1 MKLIAIPVFLAL
13 ALAACGGTAAAPA
26 AKPSPK
32 PLVFQVQ
39 QENASGVGGTVE
51 VLKSAGSFVLTWK
64 LKGLAPNSGHISHI
78 HKGHCPNTPGG
89 VAYALTVVQADASGN
104 GVGSATVQVDYVIP
118 DTGWYAN
125 AHFGPD
131 LQGGNAKSI
140 ACAELANS

>member
-1 MKLIAIPVFLAL
+1 MKQIAVPVFLAL
-13 ALAACGGTAAAPA
+13 VATACGGTASPA
-26 AKPSPK
+26 ASPSPK

-51 VLKSAGSFVLTWK
+51 VLKASASFTLTWK

-78 HKGHCPNTPGG
+78 HKGHCPNQPGT
-89 VAYALTVVQADASGN
+89 VAYALTVVQADGSGN
-104 GVGSATVQVDYVIP
+104 SVGSATVQTDYVVP

-125 AHFGPD
+125 AHAGPD

-140 ACAELANS
+140 ACAELANR